1 MVKLCSIFVVF
12 FLALTALEGALGRP
26 SELYGTGVSQTGSKW
41 PPYPGAGLDYWALQ
55 AGFYGPQAEAIRKH
69 DQGVVGKA
77 AAAGPAKTFISL
89 PSVLVPTYYR
99 QPYYSRP
106 LVHG

>member
-1 MVKLCSIFVVF
+1 MAELRTIFFVS
-12 FLALTALEGALGRP
+12 FLTLVALHQALGRP

-69 DQGVVGKA
+69 DEGVGKA
-77 AAAGPAKTFISL
+77 SAVKQLVSL
-89 PSVLVPTYYR
+89 PSVLVPRYYR
-99 QPYYSRP
+99 QPYFVRP
-106 LVHG
+106 VVYG